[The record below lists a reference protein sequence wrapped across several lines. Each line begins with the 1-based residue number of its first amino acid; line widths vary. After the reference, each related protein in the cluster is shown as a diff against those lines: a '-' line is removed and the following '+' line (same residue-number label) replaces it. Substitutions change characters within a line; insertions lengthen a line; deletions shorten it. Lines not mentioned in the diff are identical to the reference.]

1 MKGQAAIE
9 YMTVFGMALVL
20 TTPFVVKAHSSIM
33 EIHSSSSVVSMQD
46 SLNDIDIAV
55 RTVSAAGEPSAR
67 TFEIRIP
74 DNINET
80 YIQEGTIIVRLNTP
94 TGTTRLSRS
103 FDTNLT
109 GGIPTDS
116 GLYLLRVK
124 AEDGEVNLEVVS

>member
-9 YMTVFGMALVL
+9 YMIVFGIALL
-20 TTPFVVKAHSSIM
+20 LATPFIVRAQSSIM
-33 EIHSSSSVVSMQD
+33 DIQSSSSVVSVQD
-46 SLNDIDIAV
+46 SLNDIDVAV

-74 DNINET
+74 ANVNET
-80 YIQEGTIIVRLNTP
+80 EIRDQSIIVRLNTP
-94 TGTTRLSRS
+94 TGTTRLSRT

-109 GGIPTDS
+109 GDLPRDS
-116 GLYLLRVK
+116 GLYLLRVR